1 MQNMSILDITKGLGE
16 LYFVDQADGKVY
28 DVYVSGNDL
37 FIKESESYSDYAVDN
52 YVFED
57 NFDGKKF
64 FMYVSNGELI
74 IKQIEG

>member
-1 MQNMSILDITKGLGE
+1 MQNMSILDIANGLGE

-28 DVYVSGNDL
+28 DVYVSGSDL
-37 FIKESESYSDYAVDN
+37 FIKESEIYSDYAVDN

-57 NFDGKKF
+57 NFDGIKF
-64 FMYVSNGELI
+64 LLYVLNGDLI